1 MWNKKSGFILTIA
14 LAVPLAVT
22 AFPLI
27 ESLFATYRSSPDVSE
42 IDPDLMDQHAA
53 YRTSTT
59 STNTSPY
66 ATTTH
71 IVVTQSCDV
80 HFGGECL
87 NVRSGPS
94 STFPKVKQ
102 LRNGIVLPV
111 IDVIETATS
120 TWFQIGL
127 NEHLHYE
134 ERVTTDWFVSGE
146 FIQTLDLSATSSP
159 ATTTKRIYVD
169 VSDQLL
175 TAYENEEVVMQVRIS
190 TGLRETPTPLGNFE
204 VLYKTPSRYMQG
216 PLENGRRVSE
226 EDVPETH
233 PDYYD
238 LPGVPWNLYFTTDGA
253 VIHGAYWHVNFGK
266 PHSHGCVNLPPKDA
280 ESMYHWADVGTAIS
294 IVP

>member
-1 MWNKKSGFILTIA
+1 MQNKKCGFILTVA
-14 LAVPLAVT
+14 LAVPLAIT

-27 ESLFATYRSSPDVSE
+27 ESLFSTNGNSPDVSVVDQAL
-42 IDPDLMDQHAA
+42 IDQHAV
-53 YRTSTT
+53 YRTSANPT
-59 STNTSPY
+59 STSPY

-80 HFGGECL
+80 HFSGECL
-87 NVRSGPS
+87 NVRSGPDTS
-94 STFPKVKQ
+94 FPKVKQ

-111 IDVIETATS
+111 IDVVENATS

-134 ERVTTDWFVSGE
+134 ERVSTDWFVSSA
-146 FIQTLDLSATSSP
+146 FVDTLDLSATSSP
-159 ATTTKRIYVD
+159 ATTTKRIHVD

-216 PLENGRRVSE
+216 PLVNGRRVSE

-280 ESMYHWADVGTAIS
+280 EFIYHWADVGTAIQV
-294 IVP
+294 VP